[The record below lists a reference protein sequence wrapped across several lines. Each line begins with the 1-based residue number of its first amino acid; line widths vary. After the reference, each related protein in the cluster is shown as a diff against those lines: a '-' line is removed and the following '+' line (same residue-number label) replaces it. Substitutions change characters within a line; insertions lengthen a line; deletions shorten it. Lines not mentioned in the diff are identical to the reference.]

1 VSNAIWTAQK
11 ALAAAL
17 TDAGVTT
24 SPALPERA
32 TAPFRYV
39 LLDTLDPGSIF
50 VRWLKAASLAGNPQ
64 KLAQGA
70 MVTAT
75 CGLGLLDPSSVAA
88 SFGAARGVGK
98 LIRALAGEP
107 YAEGS

>member
-1 VSNAIWTAQK
+1 MRAFAELSPGSI
-11 ALAAAL
+11 AARR
-17 TDAGVTT
+17 GP
-24 SPALPERA
+24 SRA
-32 TAPFRYV
+32 CAAPSRN
-39 LLDTLDPGSIF
+39 TLDPASIF

-75 CGLGLLDPSSVAA
+75 CGLGLLEPSSIAG
-88 SFGAARGVGK
+88 SFGIARGVGK
-98 LIRALAGEP
+98 LIRALAGTP